1 MLGLLKAAFAGD
13 LAEVQRLIRGGA
25 SVREVDDFGRNAL
38 MGATIFGH
46 IPVVQWLLN
55 TADASITDTDQ
66 MGCTVF
72 SLAAKCGKHSTV
84 QWLLQEGG
92 ANITDVTMELNDL
105 TGELESRSVWDSILD
120 NPMFSFDVPAL
131 EPDFTSLLQIMV
143 LLDDAPTNFVTKLL
157 GHDAAIVFRIVFP
170 GQRIRAL
177 RPSYLEQQEASI
189 DTHCPLPGV
198 LLAIVTAY
206 AEPTAEDMW
215 TDWIHWM

>member
-25 SVREVDDFGRNAL
+25 SVHQVDEFGRNAL

-46 IPVVQWLLN
+46 IPVVQWLLS
-55 TADASITDTDQ
+55 TADASITDTDER
-66 MGCTVF
+66 GCTVL
-72 SLAAKCGKHSTV
+72 SLAAKCGQHSTV
-84 QWLLQEGG
+84 QWLLEEGG
-92 ANITDVTMELNDL
+92 ANITDVTMELN
-105 TGELESRSVWDSILD
+105 ELLGVLELRSVWDSLLENPILCY
-120 NPMFSFDVPAL
+120 SVPTA
-131 EPDFTSLLQIMV
+131 EPELTSLLKVMV
-143 LLDDAPTNFVTKLL
+143 LFGDAPPNFVTKLL
-157 GHDAAIVFRIVFP
+157 GHDADVVFRIVFP

-177 RPSYLEQQEASI
+177 RPSYLGQQRASV
-189 DTHCPLPGV
+189 DAHCPLPAV